1 MQKDHRGI
9 QSLRCLGSP
18 TLQHELKENLKVTE
32 QVGRPPPVPL
42 SSTEPHKYPG
52 CCSKALWSLNWST
65 CKTCRISHSR
75 SGSMRNQVKVFPKY
89 PHILKKD
96 KLVEGQLNST
106 SMVIFT
112 KNMLSLNCNLPPP
125 ESAESFDG
133 RQNVLSRIEV
143 LYTGRV

>member
-1 MQKDHRGI
+1 
-9 QSLRCLGSP
+9 
-18 TLQHELKENLKVTE
+18 
-32 QVGRPPPVPL
+32 
-42 SSTEPHKYPG
+42 
-52 CCSKALWSLNWST
+52 
-65 CKTCRISHSR
+65 
-75 SGSMRNQVKVFPKY
+75 MRNQVKVFPKY

-125 ESAESFDG
+125 ESAEDFDG